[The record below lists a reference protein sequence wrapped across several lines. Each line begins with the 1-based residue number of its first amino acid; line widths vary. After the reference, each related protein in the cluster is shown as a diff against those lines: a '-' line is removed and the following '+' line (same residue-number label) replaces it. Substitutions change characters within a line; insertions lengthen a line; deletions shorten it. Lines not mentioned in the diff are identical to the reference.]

1 MIKLSR
7 LAVKDSR
14 GRILMRINETG
25 KIAFAR
31 FPDMPTETKQKLLD
45 LCAAV
50 LVDNNNPQEDLNKIK
65 DFLDFRG
72 EENEFCS

>member
-1 MIKLSR
+1 MNLSR
-7 LAVKDSR
+7 LSVKDSH

-31 FPDMPTETKQKLLD
+31 FSDMSDETKKKLLD

-50 LVDNNNPQEDLNKIK
+50 LVDNNNPQEDLDKIK
-65 DFLDFRG
+65 DFLDFKG